1 MTTFRDILAHRG
13 RIVLF
18 TPSASVALPFELAAE
33 RIFATVIC
41 MRGQADPYIPISA
54 WNRVH
59 ATRQHGLLSLSQ
71 MVHSRGILVPA
82 TDIVW
87 VGPKDHHLE
96 ELYHRAMQRAGD
108 DPDLRRWHIG
118 RDDV

>member
-54 WNRVH
+54 WNRVC
-59 ATRQHGLLSLSQ
+59 ASREYGLLSLGQ
-71 MVHSRGILVPA
+71 ITHSHGLHVPA
-82 TDIVW
+82 TDLVW
-87 VGPKDHHLE
+87 VGPNDGYLE
-96 ELYHRAMQRAGD
+96 VHYKQAMRRAGD
-108 DPDLRRWHIG
+108 HPDLRRWHIG
-118 RDDV
+118 RDDL